1 MGFMNRKVITSGLL
15 AGFAGVLWTVLT
27 LGLVP
32 VRDDMGWKEVPNE
45 ASVLEVL
52 DANLPET
59 GLYLVPGHSPP
70 DSLFRA
76 RHDDGPLFR
85 VHSLRNGTEGPIR
98 ALISI
103 LALLLAP
110 LIPAWFLFRLCQL
123 GSPGFWARAGV
134 VGLFGLF
141 LALTGHIQLWGMELY
156 PVLYALFLSANG
168 IATWVVIG
176 MVLAWRIKPDPGGG
190 TSAS

>member
-1 MGFMNRKVITSGLL
+1 MSKRTVISALL
-15 AGFAGVLWTVLT
+15 AGLVGILWTILT

-32 VRDDMGWKEVPNE
+32 VRDSMGWKEVSNQDV
-45 ASVLEVL
+45 VLAAL
-52 DANLPET
+52 DAHLPET

-76 RHDDGPLFR
+76 RHRDGPLFR

-98 ALISI
+98 TLASV

-110 LIPAWFLFRLCQL
+110 LIPAWFLARLCRD
-123 GSPGFWARAGV
+123 GSPGFLARTSM

-141 LALTGHIQLWGMELY
+141 LALTGHLQLWGMELY
-156 PVLYALFLSANG
+156 PVLYSLFLSANG
-168 IATWVVIG
+168 VVSWLVVG
-176 MVLAWRIKPDPGGG
+176 LVLAWRIRP
-190 TSAS
+190 SNSV

>member
-1 MGFMNRKVITSGLL
+1 MNRMVVSSGLL
-15 AGFAGVLWTVLT
+15 AGFVGVLWTALT
-27 LGLVP
+27 FGLVP

-45 ASVLEVL
+45 GAVLEVL

-76 RHDDGPLFR
+76 RHDEGPLFR

-98 ALISI
+98 ALISV

-110 LIPAWFLFRLCQL
+110 LIPAWFLFMLCQR
-123 GSPGFWARAGV
+123 GAPGFGAR
-134 VGLFGLF
+134 VGLVSLFGLF

-156 PVLYALFLSANG
+156 PLLYSLFLSANG
-168 IATWVVIG
+168 ILTWVVIG
-176 MVLAWRIKPDPGGG
+176 LVLARRIRPEPRGREQP
-190 TSAS
+190 S